1 MLNTER
7 VQIDNR
13 VGIHAGVWIG
23 EWTPQSTT
31 RAINQTAAAGF
42 DLIEIPATDVESIDA
57 DAVARAV
64 QQAGLSCSVSMGL
77 TFDADV
83 SSDDHR
89 TRARGVTRLHQALQL
104 AQTVGSSHLVGVLYC
119 ALGKYQGPA
128 SERNWR
134 NSAAA
139 IRELAVEARAAG
151 IELALEVVNRY
162 ETNLFNEVFG
172 ALRFL
177 DDVGEANVRI
187 HLDTYHMN
195 IEEPDFALPV
205 AAAGDRLGYVH
216 VGESHR
222 GYLGSGNIRW
232 AEFFRAL
239 ASMNYTGPI
248 TFESFSSAVV
258 DPALSN
264 TLAVWRNLW
273 TDNAD
278 LAVQARA
285 SIGAHLAAAH
295 RASDSRRSSG
305 PARQPSGD

>member
-1 MLNTER
+1 
-7 VQIDNR
+7 
-13 VGIHAGVWIG
+13 
-23 EWTPQSTT
+23 
-31 RAINQTAAAGF
+31 
-42 DLIEIPATDVESIDA
+42 
-57 DAVARAV
+57 
-64 QQAGLSCSVSMGL
+64 MGL

-83 SSDDHR
+83 SSEDGR
-89 TRARGVTRLHQALQL
+89 IRAAGATRLQHALQL
-104 AQTVGSSHLVGVLYC
+104 AQTVGSQHLVGVLYS
-119 ALGKYQGPA
+119 ALGKYQVPP
-128 SERNWR
+128 SERSWR

-139 IRELAVEARAAG
+139 IRELAVEARGAG

-177 DDVGEANVRI
+177 DEVGEDNVRI

-239 ASMNYTGPI
+239 ASIDYTGPI

-278 LAVQARA
+278 LAAQARG
-285 SIGAHLAAAH
+285 SIRAHLAAAY
-295 RASDSRRSSG
+295 RASDSGRMSG
-305 PARQPSGD
+305 PAPRPVGD

>member
-1 MLNTER
+1 MGEEEGTAVN
-7 VQIDNR
+7 NP

-23 EWTPQSTT
+23 QWTSEST
-31 RAINQTAAAGF
+31 RWAIDQTLAAGF
-42 DLIEIPATDVESIDA
+42 DLIEITATDVDSIDA
-57 DAVARAV
+57 AAVARAI
-64 QQAGLSCSVSMGL
+64 QKTKLSCSVSLGL

-83 SSDDHR
+83 SSEDSQI
-89 TRARGVTRLHQALQL
+89 RARGATRLHHALRL
-104 AQTVGSSHLVGVLYC
+104 AQKVGSRQLVGVLYS

-128 SERNWR
+128 SERSWR

-177 DDVGEANVRI
+177 DEVGEENVRI

-222 GYLGSGNIRW
+222 GYLGAGNIRW
-232 AEFFRAL
+232 AEFFR
-239 ASMNYTGPI
+239 
-248 TFESFSSAVV
+248 FESFSNTVV

-278 LAVQARA
+278 LAAQARA
-285 SIGAHLAAAH
+285 SIRAHLGAAY
-295 RASDSRRSSG
+295 RAR
-305 PARQPSGD
+305 ARGQAARDDGQQSADGETN